1 MYIHAY
7 TCSIRNVVFAQGNLA
22 LPAGRDYD
30 SKDKWY
36 RQKQKTRASHTS
48 KQENIQGK
56 HTIWKRS
63 TSYIQMSTEI
73 YFFRRRACRYVHGAL
88 PGNKPENMW
97 NWETWLGRNQAMNTN
112 ENKNMLNKQTRNRE
126 TQADKTQHLIHKKAM
141 HTQTHMARN
150 KKKYRR
156 RYTIKQLAAD
166 STST

>member
-1 MYIHAY
+1 
-7 TCSIRNVVFAQGNLA
+7 
-22 LPAGRDYD
+22 
-30 SKDKWY
+30 
-36 RQKQKTRASHTS
+36 
-48 KQENIQGK
+48 
-56 HTIWKRS
+56 
-63 TSYIQMSTEI
+63 
-73 YFFRRRACRYVHGAL
+73 
-88 PGNKPENMW
+88 
-97 NWETWLGRNQAMNTN
+97 MNTN